1 MNQAITRT
9 QDTTLNTAVTPS
21 QLLTLAIESKA
32 DPDRLDKLM
41 DLQIKW
47 EATQAKKAYLSAMAI
62 FRSKCPAMEKTKQ
75 VDYTSSKGRTLYYYT
90 GLSEAVEALKGLMS
104 ECGLSHSWRTTQD
117 ERGISVRCV
126 VTHVEGHSEET
137 SLTAPPDNTGNKN
150 GIQAIA
156 STVSYLERYT
166 LFALLGLA
174 SQDMDNDANGN
185 GNGKE
190 APKPENDV
198 TKIISDAFETF
209 CQDHSGDVGK
219 GFVFD
224 AEKFKN
230 ALRVLYLKTKDSK
243 EKPPVFNTKIVEN
256 LVGSIE
262 PFDILSEIK

>member
-75 VDYTSSKGRTLYYYT
+75 VDYTSSKGRTIYYYT

-185 GNGKE
+185 GKE
-190 APKPENDV
+190 APKPEDDI
-198 TKIISDAFETF
+198 TKLLEQAFWDYGTEHA
-209 CQDHSGDVGK
+209 DEVAD
-219 GFVFD
+219 GFAYDEV
-224 AEKFKN
+224 KFKD
-230 ALRVLYLKTKDSK
+230 ALKVKVKLGRTPHELKAFKWTAESIRDLAAKIKASDVLAEVK
-243 EKPPVFNTKIVEN
+243 
-256 LVGSIE
+256 
-262 PFDILSEIK
+262 